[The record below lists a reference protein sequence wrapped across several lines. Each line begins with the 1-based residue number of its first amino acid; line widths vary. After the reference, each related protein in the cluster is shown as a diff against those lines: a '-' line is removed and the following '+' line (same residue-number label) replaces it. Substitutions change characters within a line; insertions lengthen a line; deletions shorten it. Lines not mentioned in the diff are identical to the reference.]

1 MDILAQTNVEIR
13 EAERR
18 YRARKEADDRL
29 RRPIVVIDRMLQ
41 ELEELNLRGYK
52 RVPLAYEERLHS
64 LVTMV
69 AGVSNCGAALENLK
83 VKIGI
88 PKLMDALF
96 AVQAALFTQRTGGVY
111 PPDDDLIFA
120 A

>member
-1 MDILAQTNVEIR
+1 MCIR
-13 EAERR
+13 
-18 YRARKEADDRL
+18 D
-29 RRPIVVIDRMLQ
+29 
-41 ELEELNLRGYK
+41 
-52 RVPLAYEERLHS
+52 S
-64 LVTMV
+64 
-69 AGVSNCGAALENLK
+69 SGAALENLK

-96 AVQAALFTQRTGGVY
+96 AVQAALFSQRNGGVY

>member
-1 MDILAQTNVEIR
+1 MGMLAQTNVEIR

-18 YRARKEADDRL
+18 HRVRKEEGDRL
-29 RRPIVVIDRMLQ
+29 RRPIALIDVMLQ
-41 ELEELNLRGYK
+41 ELEELNLRGMK
-52 RVPLAYEERLHS
+52 RVPLSYEERLRG
-64 LVTMV
+64 LIIIVGGL
-69 AGVSNCGAALENLK
+69 AACGPALENLK

-96 AVQAALFTQRTGGVY
+96 TVQAVLFAQRTGGQY
-111 PPDDDLIFA
+111 QSDDDLTFA